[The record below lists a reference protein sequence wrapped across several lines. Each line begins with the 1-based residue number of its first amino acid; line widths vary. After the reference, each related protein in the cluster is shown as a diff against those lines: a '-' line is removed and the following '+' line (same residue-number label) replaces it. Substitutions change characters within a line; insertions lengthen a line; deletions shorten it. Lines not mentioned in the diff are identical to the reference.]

1 MSSLI
6 EFYIPWLK
14 NKQQKNN
21 HASGKT
27 LTDNGKKTSLRPLS
41 YIGELI
47 KRRDCTMVAIILLG
61 RYYLQSYNYISCY
74 KLLNEK
80 FGIKEYISSTLYMYM
95 EATIKLN
102 KYFYIWYYCSYHTVA
117 FIQHSYH
124 TKEKELL
131 VNTWNWFVCY
141 HWYTGIKLF
150 KIFVCKK
157 TPFVRSVV

>member
-1 MSSLI
+1 MSSLS

-14 NKQQKNN
+14 KQTNN

-27 LTDNGKKTSLRPLS
+27 LTDNGQKTSLRPLS
-41 YIGELI
+41 NIGELI

-61 RYYLQSYNYISCY
+61 RYYLQSYNNISCY

-80 FGIKEYISSTLYMYM
+80 FGIKEYISSTLYMYVWKLQL
-95 EATIKLN
+95 KLN
-102 KYFYIWYYCSYHTVA
+102 KYFYIWYFCSYHTVA

-141 HWYTGIKLF
+141 HWYTDIKLF
-150 KIFVCKK
+150 QIFVCKK
-157 TPFVRSVV
+157 TPFVRSLV